1 MDTETRIIY
10 WTLRS
15 ISYFILLVSLGGFVI
30 GFMSPVVSR
39 LIGLLSITIGLGTF
53 LILFSISTILYKVQ
67 YIITNE
73 IPGRNDNSTS

>member
-1 MDTETRIIY
+1 M
-10 WTLRS
+10 
-15 ISYFILLVSLGGFVI
+15 I